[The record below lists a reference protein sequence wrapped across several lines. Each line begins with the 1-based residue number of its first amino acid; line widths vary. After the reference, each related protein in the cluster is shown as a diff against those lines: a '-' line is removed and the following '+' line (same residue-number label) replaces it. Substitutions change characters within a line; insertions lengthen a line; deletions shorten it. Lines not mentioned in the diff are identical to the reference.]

1 MVNWGDT
8 WADDLRIAVQD
19 IQETGYRITDAHGQ
33 QYLGKIARAG
43 WETSRTG
50 T

>member
-8 WADDLRIAVQD
+8 WADDLRTAVRD

-33 QYLGKIARAG
+33 QYPGKIARAG
-43 WETSRTG
+43 WGTSRTA